1 MTAQLG
7 HSPVRISRVVLG
19 CMFPARLRQPDV
31 EHIVHAAFDA
41 GITSFD
47 TAPLYDFHRGEEQLG
62 RALRDRWQR
71 VQILTKA
78 GLRWDGTHGRELF
91 SFTDSRG
98 QKRVVRRDSRPES
111 LRDEVRQ
118 SLLRL
123 GADSVDLMQL
133 HHPDEDTPIEQS
145 IEVLEQLVRAGQ
157 IRAYGVSNFSPQQLE
172 AACAAAGNRDAAG
185 GGVAGAAGSGVA
197 GAAGGGIAGAAGSGV
212 AGAVGS
218 GVAGAAGGGV
228 AGAAGGGVAGAAGGG
243 GAARGGVASLQSEY
257 NLLQRWPERELLPLC
272 LDRGVGFL
280 AYSPLAKGVLAGHS
294 RLRSGAE
301 RRSSRGSHYDDAVAR
316 LALRPALSGTLDAL
330 ARAYGRS
337 PAQLALTWLL
347 AQPGVSGVVVGAS
360 SVAQVQELALA
371 AEVKLPQQD
380 VDALSNAFAHA
391 GFWLKVAERVRGS
404 VFGRVV
410 RRVAD

>member
-1 MTAQLG
+1 MSAQLG
-7 HSPVRISRVVLG
+7 HSGVRISRVVLG

-31 EHIVHAAFDA
+31 EHIVHAAYDA

-98 QKRVVRRDSRPES
+98 RRRVVRRDSRPES

-133 HHPDEDTPIEQS
+133 HHPDEDTPIAQS
-145 IEVLEQLVRAGQ
+145 IEVLQDLVRAGQ
-157 IRAYGVSNFSPQQLE
+157 IRAYGVSNFDAQQLE
-172 AACAAAGNRDAAG
+172 EACAAG
-185 GGVAGAAGSGVA
+185 GGATDAAGS
-197 GAAGGGIAGAAGSGV
+197 
-212 AGAVGS
+212 
-218 GVAGAAGGGV
+218 
-228 AGAAGGGVAGAAGGG
+228 
-243 GAARGGVASLQSEY
+243 RVASLQSEY
-257 NLLQRWPERELLPLC
+257 NLLQRWPEGELLPLC

-294 RLRSGAE
+294 RLRSSAE

-330 ARAYGRS
+330 AQAYGRS
-337 PAQLALTWLL
+337 PAQLALSWLL

-371 AEVKLPQQD
+371 AEVRLPQQD
-380 VDALSNAFAHA
+380 VDALSSAFAHA
-391 GFWLKVAERVRGS
+391 GFWLKVADRVRGS
-404 VFGRVV
+404 VLGRVV

>member
-1 MTAQLG
+1 MSAQLG
-7 HSPVRISRVVLG
+7 HSPVRISRLVLG

-31 EHIVHAAFDA
+31 EHIVHAAYDA

-91 SFTDSRG
+91 SFEDSRG
-98 QKRVVRRDSRPES
+98 QQRVVRRDSRPDS

-133 HHPDEDTPIEQS
+133 HHPDEDTPIAQS
-145 IEVLEQLVRAGQ
+145 IEVLQDLVRAGQ
-157 IRAYGVSNFSPQQLE
+157 IRAYGVSNFSAQQLE
-172 AACAAAGNRDAAG
+172 AACAAAGNRAAADAAG
-185 GGVAGAAGSGVA
+185 SAGAGVAGASASGDT
-197 GAAGGGIAGAAGSGV
+197 AAGS
-212 AGAVGS
+212 AG
-218 GVAGAAGGGV
+218 
-228 AGAAGGGVAGAAGGG
+228 
-243 GAARGGVASLQSEY
+243 ARGGVASLQSEY

-280 AYSPLAKGVLAGHS
+280 AYSPLAKGVLAGQS
-294 RLRSGAE
+294 RLRSAAE

-347 AQPGVSGVVVGAS
+347 SQPGVTGVVVGAS

-380 VDALSNAFAHA
+380 VDALSSAFGHA

-404 VFGRVV
+404 VLGRVV